1 MPRTSIPQFEIGQT
15 YATPAVAEF
24 LTNDEAA
31 TLLQFHT
38 RGCWDGMDSED
49 ISENEISIEKGFRV
63 MSAYTVRGRKIWI
76 ITEAD
81 RSHTTFLFPSEY

>member
-24 LTNDEAA
+24 LANDESAK
-31 TLLQFHT
+31 LLQFHT
-38 RGCWDGMDSED
+38 RGYWDEMDSEN

-63 MSAYTVRGRKIWI
+63 LTAYTVRGRKIWI

-81 RSHTTFLFPSEY
+81 RSCTTFLFPCDY

>member
-1 MPRTSIPQFEIGQT
+1 MPHTSNPQFEIYQT

-38 RGCWDGMDSED
+38 RGHWDEMDSED
-49 ISENEISIEKGFRV
+49 TSENEISFAATLLD
-63 MSAYTVRGRKIWI
+63 SRGGEVTIQR
-76 ITEAD
+76 
-81 RSHTTFLFPSEY
+81 

>member
-24 LTNDEAA
+24 LTNDEAT
-31 TLLQFHT
+31 TLLQFRT
-38 RGCWDGMDSED
+38 RGYWDEMDSED

-63 MSAYTVRGRKIWI
+63 LSANTVRGRKIWI

-81 RSHTTFLFPSEY
+81 RLRTTFLSSSDY